1 MWAARHAPGAKEAAI
16 MEIAGSREKYLDG
29 LRGLAAMQ
37 VVFQH
42 YTWRSRP
49 FRSRV
54 SGFWRTAISRCS
66 FFL

>member
-1 MWAARHAPGAKEAAI
+1 MWAACREPGAQEAAI

-42 YTWRSRP
+42 YTLAFLPASLAR
-49 FRSRV
+49 F
-54 SGFWRTAISRCS
+54 GILADGRCS

>member
-1 MWAARHAPGAKEAAI
+1 

-42 YTWRSRP
+42 YTLAFLPASLAR
-49 FRSRV
+49 F
-54 SGFWRTAISRCS
+54 GILADGRCS